1 MGIKNHTKVDRV
13 GNFVLSA
20 KMVYYATVVKKTYRN
35 GGNTMYT
42 AVSHF
47 INEWNQ
53 EAVSTQKV
61 LDALTDESLQQKVSP
76 EDRTLGEIAWHIV
89 ASTPGMLMEF
99 GVTVKSSLNEA
110 DLPTFA
116 REIAETFRG
125 VSAETSEAI
134 SEQWTDQSLSETKNV
149 FGMDLPRAVMLN
161 MLNKHIIHHRGQ
173 MTVLMR
179 QAGLK
184 VPGVYG
190 PSREEWS
197 QMGMDA
203 NSL

>member
-1 MGIKNHTKVDRV
+1 MLVWEFCNKSKNGI
-13 GNFVLSA
+13 LCYCSQ
-20 KMVYYATVVKKTYRN
+20 KKTNRN

-42 AVSHF
+42 AISHF

-61 LDALTDESLQQKVSP
+61 LDALTDESLQQRVSP

-99 GVTVKSSLNEA
+99 GVTVKSSLNET
-110 DLPTFA
+110 DLPTSA
-116 REIAETFRG
+116 REIAETFRN
-125 VSAETSEAI
+125 VSAETSAAI
-134 SEQWTDQSLSETKNV
+134 SEQWTDQSLSETKSV
-149 FGMDLPRAVMLN
+149 FGMDLPRAVMLS